1 MINYGVSG
9 MLSNFSNAA
18 GGSFASQGGASY
30 FGNVEAN
37 NFSVGLDFAY

>member
-1 MINYGVSG
+1 MKKIAEPIIGTHRAPIG
-9 MLSNFSNAA
+9 GTIA
-18 GGSFASQGGASY
+18 GANIGGSY